1 MTEHIIKTYIISL
14 DSRQDRKDLF
24 EETNNGKISTYQFVT
39 GVDGRKTSY
48 NLLRRLGYDTQYDWI
63 DPILNSTL
71 SKGEVGCFMSH
82 YKLWKQC
89 IKESAP
95 FFIMEDDAIIKDRLP
110 YNEIKDLIDQ
120 GYNFIY
126 LGWKEMDEDGSTPI
140 DDKFV
145 VPKYP
150 YWGLS
155 YLITPQAAELL
166 VNKVIEKH
174 IIPVDEYLPLKMKE
188 LNPIAYKENIVIP
201 WDRSKGGSDIHPT
214 ERYDYYVDFDVHSV
228 TVGSDS
234 DKCDKLFKSGSSNGF
249 SFTNLGEGVEWTG
262 GTMEGPGG
270 GQKINLLKKHL
281 EKLPDRDVVIFCD
294 GYDVFTADHIDEVV
308 YRYLSMNHKVVFAA
322 ERYCWPD
329 QDLSD
334 KLIQRNRELNSYE
347 TPYEYLNSG
356 LFIGKVSELKKIL
369 SKDIKNADDD
379 QLFYQKQYISGDY
392 DIILD
397 QEAYILQCHEPEV
410 YKEKGQLYNPL
421 TRCFNCIYHG
431 NGGEEEK
438 KTFNNLY
445 DVFYNQT
452 APIVYIPTFN
462 KYEIINN
469 DMILID
475 YMTPYM
481 CDSLIEIADKN
492 GQWGSLSYDKFPAKE
507 IRMKALG
514 LWEEM
519 EKYWQESIYP
529 VVEEFWCPSIMY
541 GIRDAFVMRY
551 SLDTQTNLNLHCDAS
566 LVTGSVKLNDDYEGA
581 DLVFPR
587 QRFSNKD
594 IPVGKCILFP
604 GQLTHGHECQQLISG
619 VKYSLTIWSSR
630 YTNDLI

>member
-1 MTEHIIKTYIISL
+1 MTEHLIKTYVISL

-24 EETNNGKISTYQFVT
+24 EETNAGKLSSYQFVT
-39 GVDGRKTSY
+39 GVDGRKTPY
-48 NLLRRLGYDTQYDWI
+48 NFLRRLGYDTQCDWI

-71 SKGEVGCFMSH
+71 SKGEIGCFLSH

-89 IKESAP
+89 IKTNTS

-110 YNEIKDLIDQ
+110 YNEIQDLIHK
-120 GYNFIY
+120 GYNFVY
-126 LGWKEMDEDGSTPI
+126 LGWKEMDENGSIPI

-155 YLITPQAAELL
+155 YLITPQSANIL
-166 VNKVIEKH
+166 VNDVIEKN

-201 WDRSKGGSDIHPT
+201 WDRNKGGSDIHPT
-214 ERYDYYVDFDVHSV
+214 ERYDYYVDFDVHSI
-228 TVGSDS
+228 TVGSDP

-249 SFTNLGEGVEWTG
+249 NFVNLGEGVEWTG

-270 GQKINLLKKHL
+270 GQKINLLKEYL

-294 GYDVFTADHIDEVV
+294 GYDVFTADHVDEVIC
-308 YRYLSMNHKVVFAA
+308 RYLSMHHKVVFAA

-369 SKDIKNADDD
+369 SKDIKNTDDD
-379 QLFYQKQYISGDY
+379 QLFYQKQYISGEY
-392 DIILD
+392 DFVLD

-431 NGGEEEK
+431 NGGKEEK
-438 KTFNNLY
+438 KTFDNLY
-445 DVFYNQT
+445 NVFFNQV

-462 KYEIINN
+462 KYEIINR
-469 DMILID
+469 DMLLID

-519 EKYWQESIYP
+519 EKYWEESIYP
-529 VVEEFWCPSIMY
+529 VVEDFWNPSIMY

-630 YTNDLI
+630 YTGDLV

>member
-1 MTEHIIKTYIISL
+1 MTEHIIKTYVISL

-24 EETNNGKISTYQFVT
+24 EETNNGKLSNYKFVSAT
-39 GVDGRKTSY
+39 DGRKTQYSF
-48 NLLRRLGYDTQYDWI
+48 LKRLGYDTQYDWI
-63 DPILNSTL
+63 DPILNTTL
-71 SKGEVGCFMSH
+71 SKGEIGCFISH

-89 IKESAP
+89 IKEGTP
-95 FFIMEDDAIIKDRLP
+95 FFIMEDDAIIKNRLP
-110 YNEIKDLIDQ
+110 YNEIKDLVDR

-126 LGWKEMDEDGSTPI
+126 LGWKEMDEDGSIPI

-155 YLITPQAAELL
+155 YLITPQAADIL

-201 WDRSKGGSDIHPT
+201 WDRSKGGSDINPT
-214 ERYDYYVDFDVHSV
+214 ERYDYYVDFDVHSI

-249 SFTNLGEGVEWTG
+249 NFINLGEGVEWTG

-270 GQKINLLKKHL
+270 GQKVTLLKKHL

-294 GYDVFTADHIDEVV
+294 GYDVFVADHIDEVIC
-308 YRYLSMNHKVVFAA
+308 RYLSMHHKVVFAA
-322 ERYCWPD
+322 ERHCWPD

-334 KLIQRNRELNSYE
+334 KLIQRNRELNSYN

-397 QEAYILQCHEPEV
+397 QEAYIFQCHESKV
-410 YKEKGQLYNPL
+410 YKERGQLYNPL

-438 KTFNNLY
+438 RTFNNLY
-445 DVFYNQT
+445 DVFYNQV
-452 APIVYIPTFN
+452 APIVYIPTCN
-462 KYEIINN
+462 KYEIINR
-469 DMILID
+469 DMLLID

-492 GQWGSLSYDKFPAKE
+492 GQWDSLEYDKFPAKE
-507 IRMKALG
+507 IRLKALG
-514 LWEEM
+514 LWDEM
-519 EKYWQESIYP
+519 EKYWKESIYP
-529 VVEEFWCPSIMY
+529 IVEEFWWPSIMY

-566 LVTGSVKLNDDYEGA
+566 LVTGSIKLNDDYEGA

-630 YTNDLI
+630 YTDDLI